1 MSTLR
6 LPHFEQ
12 TSRSRQSGTAVSAPP
27 VSLVQNNMS
36 ISLAEHPEYVRSIT
50 ALVEALRPYPE
61 ARRAAAATLRGLDDP
76 KVIEAAD

>member
-1 MSTLR
+1 MGELLWKIAKVT
-6 LPHFEQ
+6 HE
-12 TSRSRQSGTAVSAPP
+12 VAPP

-61 ARRAAAATLRGLDDP
+61 ARRAAAAALRGLDDP
-76 KVIEAAD
+76 KLIEAAD